1 MRAYRQL
8 LTGAALAVLAVIFV
22 AAVLISNSLLR
33 GARLDLT
40 QSHLY
45 TLAPGTR
52 HILSS
57 ITEPI
62 QLYLY
67 FSDKAAQDQPQL
79 KTYAQRVR
87 EMLDEMVARAG
98 GKLKLKVIDP
108 LPFSEDEDRATTYGL
123 QAVPLGQNGA
133 NVFLGLVGT
142 NSTNGQATIPFLQP
156 DKEAFLEYD
165 LAKLVHELSVTK
177 KPVVGLLSG
186 LPLGG
191 GFDPMTRSMSEPW
204 EVDSQLQQLFDVRQ
218 LDPAALKKIDPD
230 ITTLVLIHPKKLA
243 DDAQYAI
250 DQFVMGGG
258 HLLVFVDPFA
268 ETDAS
273 GGEPGNPQAAMFA
286 DKSSDL
292 PKLFAAWGIAYDPTK
307 VVLDR
312 AHAAQIR
319 MGGGPLVRDPA
330 VLSFTKADLSRDD
343 VITANLD
350 SINVAT
356 PGFFTLAKGAKAKLT
371 PLIETS
377 PDAKV
382 VGSSSVRLLPDPQA
396 LLAGYQPGNERYVVG
411 GRLEGAL
418 PSAFPDRTDPGHLA
432 QAKEGAEV
440 VLFADTDLLSNRMW
454 VQMQPFFGQRLASA
468 FANNGDLF
476 VNAVDNLTGS
486 SDLISIRGRGTS
498 QRPFTRIDAMKRAA
512 EDRFRDKETQLQKE
526 LKDTETKLLA
536 MQTGKAKGAETILSP
551 EQQEELSSFLQ
562 KRADIRTQLRQVRRG
577 LDEQIDAL
585 GTRIKLVDIG
595 LMPLLVTLGA
605 LAFAWW
611 RRRRRGVT
619 EARP

>member
-1 MRAYRQL
+1 MTLNRKAL
-8 LTGAALAVLAVIFV
+8 SGTALVVLAVLFV
-22 AAVLISNSLLR
+22 AVMLLVNVAFR
-33 GARLDLT
+33 GARVDLT
-40 QSHLY
+40 QNHLY
-45 TLAPGTR
+45 TLSDGTKK
-52 HILSS
+52 IVGSLD
-57 ITEPI
+57 EPI
-62 QLYLY
+62 NLYLY
-67 FSDKAAQDQPQL
+67 FSDKGTQDLPQL
-79 KTYAQRVR
+79 RTYYTRVR
-87 EMLDEMVARAG
+87 EMLEEIASRSG
-98 GKLKLKVIDP
+98 GKLHLEFIDP

-165 LAKLVHELSVTK
+165 LAKLVHELSVAK

-186 LPLGG
+186 LALGG

-204 EVDSQLQQLFDVRQ
+204 EVDNQLRQLFDVRQ

-230 ITTLVLIHPKKLA
+230 ITTLVLIHPKKLS

-250 DQFVMGGG
+250 DQFVMRGG

-292 PKLFAAWGIAYDPTK
+292 PKLFGAWGIAYDPSK

-319 MGGGPLVRDPA
+319 MGGGPPVRDPA
-330 VLSFTKADLSRDD
+330 VLSFTKTDLSRDD

-377 PDAKV
+377 ADAKV
-382 VGSSSVRLLPDPQA
+382 VSSGSVRLLPDPQA
-396 LLAGYQPGNERYVVG
+396 LLAGYQPGNERYVIG

-418 PSAFPDRTDPGHLA
+418 PSAFPDRKDPGHLA

-440 VLFADTDLLSNRMW
+440 VLFADTDLLSDRMW

-486 SDLISIRGRGTS
+486 SDLISIRGLGTS

-585 GTRIKLVDIG
+585 GARIKLVDIG

-619 EARP
+619 EARS

>member
-250 DQFVMGGG
+250 DQFVMRGG

-418 PSAFPDRTDPGHLA
+418 PSAFHDRTDPGHLA

-454 VQMQPFFGQRLASA
+454 VQMQPFFGQRLTSA

>member
-1 MRAYRQL
+1 MTAHRKL
-8 LTGAALAVLAVIFV
+8 LTGAALAVLGVIFV

-40 QSHLY
+40 QNHLY

-57 ITEPI
+57 IDEPI

-67 FSDKAAQDQPQL
+67 FSGKASQDQPQL

-123 QAVPLGQNGA
+123 QAVPLGQNGS

-142 NSTNGQATIPFLQP
+142 NSTNGQAAIPFLQP

-165 LAKLVHELSVTK
+165 VAKLIHELSVTK
-177 KPVVGLLSG
+177 KPVVGLISG
-186 LPLGG
+186 LPLAG

-204 EVDSQLQQLFDVRQ
+204 EVDGQLKQLFDVRE
-218 LDPAALKKIDPD
+218 LDAASLKTIDPD
-230 ITTLVLIHPKKLA
+230 ITTLVLVHPKKLS

-250 DQFVMGGG
+250 DQFVMRGG

-268 ETDAS
+268 EADSS

-292 PKLFAAWGIAYDPTK
+292 PKLFAAWGVVYDPTK

-319 MGGGPLVRDPA
+319 IGGGPLVRDPA
-330 VLSFTKADLSRDD
+330 VLSFTKADLSRGD

-356 PGFFTLAKGAKAKLT
+356 PGFFSLAKHAKAKLT

-377 PDAKV
+377 ADAKV
-382 VGSSSVRLLPDPQA
+382 VSSDSVRLLPDPQR
-396 LLAGYQPGNERYVVG
+396 LLVGYQPSNERYVIA

-418 PSAFPDRTDPGHLA
+418 PSAFPDRKDPGHLS
-432 QAKEGAEV
+432 QAKEAAEI
-440 VLFADTDLLSNRMW
+440 VLVADTDILSNRMW
-454 VQMQPFFGQRLASA
+454 VQMQSFFGQRLASA

-498 QRPFTRIDAMKRAA
+498 QRPFTRIDDMKRAA
-512 EDRFRDKETQLQKE
+512 EDRFRDKEAQLQNE
-526 LKDTETKLLA
+526 LKDTEGKLLA
-536 MQTGKAKGAETILSP
+536 LQTGKAKGTETILSP

-562 KRADIRTQLRQVRRG
+562 KRAHIRTQLRQVRRG

-585 GTRIKLVDIG
+585 GTRVKLVDIG
-595 LMPLLVTLGA
+595 LMPLLVTIGA
-605 LAFAWW
+605 LAFAGW
-611 RRRRRGVT
+611 RRRRRAVVK
-619 EARP
+619 ERP